1 MRGERK
7 RETLNLGARALPA
20 EVGAHGHLC
29 TRSRYRLTLN
39 QPERQVPWKAACSL
53 RCSPASLILLSWP
66 LVFLLPRLSFWKRLP
81 CTGQSTAVWQAHPCQ
96 TMLSALRFCSRQP
109 RWLAAKVFRVA
120 GPHSLHCLCLH
131 ASVQLHQ
138 HANALGAVPGT
149 SRSSQPFSRAADTL
163 RMQIMRSCFCRC
175 GKHINQPEGTKWRA
189 PAR

>member
-81 CTGQSTAVWQAHPCQ
+81 CTGQSTSVRRHIYAKPCVIASILFTAASLAGRESLQ
-96 TMLSALRFCSRQP
+96 SGWASFPALP
-109 RWLAAKVFRVA
+109 
-120 GPHSLHCLCLH
+120 PCLC
-131 ASVQLHQ
+131 A
-138 HANALGAVPGT
+138 T
-149 SRSSQPFSRAADTL
+149 
-163 RMQIMRSCFCRC
+163 
-175 GKHINQPEGTKWRA
+175 A
-189 PAR
+189 PARYYIGRGSRNQQVKQSADLKSC

>member
-81 CTGQSTAVWQAHPCQ
+81 CTGQSTAVRRHICAKPGVSAAFMFAAASQLAGRESLQSGWVSLPAFTPLCTCTTTLLHWAWFQEPAGLQ
-96 TMLSALRFCSRQP
+96 VLEENLTLSAC
-109 RWLAAKVFRVA
+109 
-120 GPHSLHCLCLH
+120 
-131 ASVQLHQ
+131 
-138 HANALGAVPGT
+138 
-149 SRSSQPFSRAADTL
+149 
-163 RMQIMRSCFCRC
+163 
-175 GKHINQPEGTKWRA
+175 E
-189 PAR
+189 